1 MSSIRVTKVTMHV
14 SIDSRARLVPDHQ
27 RVDRIRTVYRCDA
40 DAIDTDLLCGTAF
53 QASEHE
59 QTRFPVVVIIGVVSA
74 KKPTRS
80 PLCLCGWRCAAG
92 KRPVLSAWYLI
103 LLEEKNNTQI
113 AFRVKLGD
121 YQWSCDHCN
130 HHATHPSLS
139 PSTSP
144 RTHRAGSILRLRLS
158 TRVQWSSSNSKKK
171 KKLSFTADVSVD
183 REDLT
188 PLVPAAAAEIRRRAI
203 STARFSVET
212 KPASCGGRRSS
223 DRLRSS
229 TQRCRLEA
237 GNWDRSFN
245 ERKGVPTLSDG
256 LHLHAAANG
265 GTDDDARKKRRCVG
279 EDMEEEE
286 ESDSACL
293 I

>member
-1 MSSIRVTKVTMHV
+1 MDTKADECRG
-14 SIDSRARLVPDHQ
+14 SFALSDSRARLVPDHQ
-27 RVDRIRTVYRCDA
+27 CVDRIHAVYRCDA
-40 DAIDTDLLCGTAF
+40 DAVDTDLLRGTAF

-80 PLCLCGWRCAAG
+80 PLCLCGWRRAAG
-92 KRPVLSAWYLI
+92 KRPVLSTRYLI
-103 LLEEKNNTQI
+103 LLEEKNDTQV
-113 AFRVKLGD
+113 AFRIKLGD

-158 TRVQWSSSNSKKK
+158 TRVQWSSSNGKKK

-188 PLVPAAAAEIRRRAI
+188 PLVPAAVAEIRRRGI
-203 STARFSVET
+203 SVRPRQKRAPLAMSARQVSF
-212 KPASCGGRRSS
+212 RRHGVH
-223 DRLRSS
+223 R
-229 TQRCRLEA
+229 Q
-237 GNWDRSFN
+237 SFVFAQTFVFAVSL
-245 ERKGVPTLSDG
+245 G
-256 LHLHAAANG
+256 
-265 GTDDDARKKRRCVG
+265 
-279 EDMEEEE
+279 
-286 ESDSACL
+286 
-293 I
+293 